1 MRMRKKPRGR
11 ERLSVLSALTVSKP
25 AQGERVELSFEKE
38 LPLRLE
44 IGCGK
49 GDFIRALSRREEGYN
64 YLAMER
70 CADVAVIAMEKYAL
84 DRGLGRPYPQGG
96 WEAPDGTVYKDT
108 PWDIP
113 LVMRGNVRFMPMEA
127 GGLTDYFEDGIFE
140 SIYANFSDPWPK
152 KGHARRR
159 LTHPD
164 FLDRYLYLLRPG
176 GYFRFKTDNAG
187 LFAYSLEMLEASPFT
202 VTFVTHDLHASQRA
216 GENIMTEYEK
226 NFTQKGF
233 PIHMVEARKK
243 TDRK

>member
-1 MRMRKKPRGR
+1 MRMRKKPRGK
-11 ERLSVLSALTVSKP
+11 ERFSVLSALAVSAPDDGK
-25 AQGERVELSFEKE
+25 RVTLTFEKE

-49 GDFIRALSRREEGYN
+49 GDFIRALSRKEDGYN

-70 CADVAVIAMEKYAL
+70 CMDAAVIAMEKYAV
-84 DRGLGRPYPQGG
+84 DRGLGKPSPQGG
-96 WEAPDGTVYKDT
+96 WETPQGVVYKDT

-113 LVMRGNVRFMPMEA
+113 LSMRGNVRFMPLDA
-127 GGLTDYFEDGIFE
+127 QGLTDYFAGGTFE

-164 FLDRYLYLLRPG
+164 FLKRYLYLLCPG

-187 LFAYSLEMLEASPFT
+187 LFAYSLDMLEQSAFT
-202 VTFVTHDLHASQRA
+202 VTFVTHDLHSSERA
-216 GENIMTEYEK
+216 EENIMTEYER

-233 PIHMVEARKK
+233 PIHMVEAKK
-243 TDRK
+243 ES